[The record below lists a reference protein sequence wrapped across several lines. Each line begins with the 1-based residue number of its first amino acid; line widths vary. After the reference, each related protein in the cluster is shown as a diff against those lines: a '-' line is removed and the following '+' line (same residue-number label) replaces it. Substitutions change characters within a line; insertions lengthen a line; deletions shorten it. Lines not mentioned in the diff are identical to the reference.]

1 MKKRVMLLLFMFVLI
16 GYVDAAVISGNV
28 YEDYHGNGIL
38 SNKTMNSTINLFN
51 VDTFENII
59 FNADQ
64 GSYEF
69 NVDKGSYMVF
79 LNLNNNEI
87 TTYPGFGFHHVII
100 EDNSQIINNKEDR

>member
-1 MKKRVMLLLFMFVLI
+1 MKKRILLLLFTFMLI
-16 GYVDAAVISGNV
+16 GYVDAAVISGGI
-28 YEDYHGNGIL
+28 YEDYYGNGVL

-59 FNADQ
+59 FNAGQ

-79 LNLNNNEI
+79 LNLNNNSC
-87 TTYPGFGFHHVII
+87 TNNYCNSNYYP
-100 EDNSQIINNKEDR
+100 